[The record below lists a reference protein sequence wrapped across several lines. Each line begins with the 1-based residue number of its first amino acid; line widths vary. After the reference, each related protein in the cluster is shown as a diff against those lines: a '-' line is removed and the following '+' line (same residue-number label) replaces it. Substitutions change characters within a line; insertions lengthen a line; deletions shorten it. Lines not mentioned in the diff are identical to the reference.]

1 MPARAGLSK
10 EEHHDYMLQN
20 LEKYRESLTLWDQ
33 GVAQG
38 YLPFQALLDAKD
50 DAVMVHLNALDS
62 DNETMAEASRKAI
75 DAIDDIL
82 LRFLNAS
89 RVGSSSCQ
97 RWWSKVCPSCRELA
111 GGESFYRRKTQR

>member
-20 LEKYRESLTLWDQ
+20 LEKYRESLTLWDR

-50 DAVMVHLNALDS
+50 DAVMVQPLFRPVFTIVND
-62 DNETMAEASRKAI
+62 
-75 DAIDDIL
+75 
-82 LRFLNAS
+82 
-89 RVGSSSCQ
+89 RVQGLEPHPTQ
-97 RWWSKVCPSCRELA
+97 YHQFTKVWLA
-111 GGESFYRRKTQR
+111 A